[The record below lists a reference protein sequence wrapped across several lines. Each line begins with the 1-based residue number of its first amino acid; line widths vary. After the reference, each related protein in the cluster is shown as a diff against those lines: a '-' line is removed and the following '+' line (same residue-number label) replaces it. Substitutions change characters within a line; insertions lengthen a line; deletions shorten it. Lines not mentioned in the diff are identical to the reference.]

1 MMLKKKI
8 ETANRWIDTHLPEL
22 TEMADTLFDH
32 PEIGPHEYKSSA
44 LLTQYLEDHGFA
56 VTRGLLGNGL

>member
-1 MMLKKKI
+1 MLKKQI

-32 PEIGPHEYKSSA
+32 PEIGPHEYQSSA
-44 LLTQYLEDHGFA
+44 L
-56 VTRGLLGNGL
+56 